1 MATFDKFRS
10 VYTHDELMERLRG
23 IRHVALDMDGTIY
36 MGMSLFPYTKPCLL
50 YTSPSPRDRG

>member
-23 IRHVALDMDGTIY
+23 SVSVGRKI
-36 MGMSLFPYTKPCLL
+36 
-50 YTSPSPRDRG
+50 

>member
-23 IRHVALDMDGTIY
+23 IKHVALDMDGARRSWVGASEIMHITPFSC
-36 MGMSLFPYTKPCLL
+36 SL
-50 YTSPSPRDRG
+50 S